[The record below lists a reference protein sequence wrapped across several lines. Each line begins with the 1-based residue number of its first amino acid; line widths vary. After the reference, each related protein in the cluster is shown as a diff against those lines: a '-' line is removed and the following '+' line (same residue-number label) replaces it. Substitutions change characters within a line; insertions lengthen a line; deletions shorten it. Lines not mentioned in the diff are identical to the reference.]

1 MVELKRKISNLFDNR
16 WMMLTIVLVGFGLRL
31 IVSLIGH
38 NYDLNSFLMVIDIL
52 EKGDNVYANT
62 YRYNYGPIWFS
73 LLYQFYQLASR
84 DQELFRY
91 VLIIFLSFVDLGIFA
106 VLCKKLGNFVGALF
120 LLHPISVIITG
131 YHNQF
136 DNFAL
141 LLGMLSVLLI
151 GDSHEQP
158 VNLRKVSGL
167 LILGVSLVTKHIF
180 FLFPFWLAIK
190 QKGILQKILVIG
202 VPLMLFFSSFIPF
215 WSEGSEGI
223 ITHVFL
229 YDSEH
234 HQPFY
239 RWFVPKIIQ
248 EVISSRDFW
257 MLTLV
262 VFAFIFRKRN
272 NFDSLLYYT
281 AILVAIS
288 PAMANQ
294 YLAIVIPFVVANINP
309 FTILFSLVGTW
320 FLLVD
325 QAGLNSEILKQIFNF
340 SNYIFYFYFLVPFLC
355 FGIIYSAWKTQVKAL
370 FRTLTS
376 IVLNEMKIQI
386 GLDID
391 N

>member
-1 MVELKRKISNLFDNR
+1 
-16 WMMLTIVLVGFGLRL
+16 
-31 IVSLIGH
+31 
-38 NYDLNSFLMVIDIL
+38 
-52 EKGDNVYANT
+52 
-62 YRYNYGPIWFS
+62 
-73 LLYQFYQLASR
+73 
-84 DQELFRY
+84 
-91 VLIIFLSFVDLGIFA
+91 
-106 VLCKKLGNFVGALF
+106 
-120 LLHPISVIITG
+120 
-131 YHNQF
+131 
-136 DNFAL
+136 
-141 LLGMLSVLLI
+141 
-151 GDSHEQP
+151 
-158 VNLRKVSGL
+158 
-167 LILGVSLVTKHIF
+167 
-180 FLFPFWLAIK
+180 
-190 QKGILQKILVIG
+190 
-202 VPLMLFFSSFIPF
+202 
-215 WSEGSEGI
+215 
-223 ITHVFL
+223 
-229 YDSEH
+229 
-234 HQPFY
+234 
-239 RWFVPKIIQ
+239 
-248 EVISSRDFW
+248 